1 MPGEMPYFIEGKV
14 VQVLP
19 QYQVAFVKVENGN
32 VYHLT
37 PKTPGIDFQQ
47 LSVGMIVECEITSML
62 IRVLSARILKY

>member
-37 PKTPGIDFQQ
+37 PKTPGIDFQE

-62 IRVLSARILKY
+62 IRVLSARILS

>member
-62 IRVLSARILKY
+62 IRVLSARILS